1 MYLDQ
6 LKVFCDLAET
16 GSFSKAGVLHGIT
29 ENALSQQVC
38 MLEQELQV
46 ALLTRDGS
54 KVALTPEGT
63 ALCDAARQML
73 EIHRQLSARLLA
85 LRNVMSGELRIAS
98 TYSIGL
104 NELPPR
110 LKSFRARYPDVEVH
124 VEFRRSPE
132 VYQQVLDG
140 GCDLGLVA
148 YPRKRS
154 GLRVDIFEEDEI
166 VLICHP
172 QHRLAKESAVDAVQ
186 LKSEKF
192 ISFEPDQP
200 TRKVIGRFLRDQNVE
215 ITNTMEF
222 ENIDT
227 LKHAV
232 EVESGISLVPA
243 KSVFREVAAGSLAS
257 ISLNGPRLS
266 RPLGV
271 ITKAGRP
278 HTPAETEFLK
288 ALRNDTG
295 PTELASHIA
304 FDGAAG
310 R

>member
-29 ENALSQQVC
+29 ENALTRQVQ

-54 KVALTPEGT
+54 KIALTAEGT

-73 EIHRQLSARLLA
+73 EIYQHLGARLQA
-85 LRNVMSGELRIAS
+85 LRNVVSGELRIAS

-110 LKSFRARYPDVEVH
+110 LKMFRARHPDVEVH

-140 GCDLGLVA
+140 GSDLGLVA
-148 YPRKRS
+148 YPRKRP

-172 QHRLAKESAVDAVQ
+172 KHRLAKERAVDATQ
-186 LKSEKF
+186 LKSEKY

-200 TRKVIGRFLRDQNVE
+200 TRKMIDRFLRDQNVE
-215 ITNTMEF
+215 IANSMEF

-232 EVESGISLVPA
+232 EVESGVSLVPS
-243 KSVFREVAAGSLAS
+243 KSVRREVAGGSLAS
-257 ISLNGPRLS
+257 VVLSGARLS

-271 ITKAGRP
+271 ITKTRRP
-278 HTPAETEFLK
+278 HTAAEAEFLK
-288 ALRNDTG
+288 ALRDEAEPQG
-295 PTELASHIA
+295 
-304 FDGAAG
+304 
-310 R
+310 